1 MLDKNNKTIPSNTEN
16 LNNLSGI
23 KNSYNGEKS
32 ITYIEGQ
39 SLVFSVP
46 VESNGEIN
54 QVLAGV
60 CKKENIQNLIAPK
73 SFNGSGLSC
82 IIDNNGKVVISPTDV
97 KPFIQLDSIF
107 MAKDEN
113 KTKNAIEEM
122 KSHMVQRRTRSI
134 QFYFRKQFTPC
145 SFISSAGHK

>member
-1 MLDKNNKTIPSNTEN
+1 MGFYDVFRCYHVFLFFSLFQIIISKDCKNFSVFSTFS
-16 LNNLSGI
+16 
-23 KNSYNGEKS
+23 EKS

-60 CKKENIQNLIAPK
+60 CKKENRQNLIAPQ
-73 SFNGSGLSC
+73 SLNGSGLSC

-122 KSHMVQRRTRSI
+122 KSHMSSGEPGVFNYNI
-134 QFYFRKQFTPC
+134 Q
-145 SFISSAGHK
+145 IL